1 MANQLNNP
9 SQWTTGNDP
18 PTDKQKAFLHTLS
31 DSKAPGESIN
41 PDDMNKSEVS
51 SKIDELKN
59 KPAATST
66 TDQGTTGPQQQTP
79 KGPDGSSKEG
89 TLIEDPS
96 QWATGDDQATGKQMG
111 YIAAMAKNA
120 GEQVPQG
127 GMGKAEASQKIGN
140 LKEKTGM

>member
-1 MANQLNNP
+1 
-9 SQWTTGNDP
+9 
-18 PTDKQKAFLHTLS
+18 
-31 DSKAPGESIN
+31 
-41 PDDMNKSEVS
+41 MNKSEVS